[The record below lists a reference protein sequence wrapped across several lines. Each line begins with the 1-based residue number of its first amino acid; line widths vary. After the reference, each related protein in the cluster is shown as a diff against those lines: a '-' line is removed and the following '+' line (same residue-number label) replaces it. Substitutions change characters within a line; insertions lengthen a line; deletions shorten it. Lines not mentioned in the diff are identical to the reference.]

1 MEDNTVIF
9 WDKKIRIEEARG
21 ILRDELNPRFIEFSS
36 LLLARTNKPK
46 EVFNNYLNREVF
58 ARNWSKIKLRMR
70 ENKWNDT
77 RIIFWDE
84 IYRAVKKNL
93 NIKGFTEIKERPL
106 RVDSE
111 IKIICDQIK
120 EVRQKSGLTQVEL
133 AKKAG
138 LSQQSISFVEQG
150 YVNISLRT
158 LKKIADA
165 LNLKI
170 ILKAPTDYL

>member
-1 MEDNTVIF
+1 MEDNTTIF
-9 WDKKIRIEEARG
+9 WDKKINTQDSKN
-21 ILRDELNPRFIEFSS
+21 ILKDELNPRFIEFAS

-46 EVFNNYLNREVF
+46 RVFSSYLTQEAFVNNW
-58 ARNWSKIKLRMR
+58 AKIKRRMR
-70 ENKWNDT
+70 ENKWNDR

-84 IYRAVKKNL
+84 IYRAVKKNT
-93 NIKGFTEIKERPL
+93 NFKRFRESKDRPL
-106 RVDSE
+106 RVDPE
-111 IKIICDQIK
+111 IKQICDQIRAT
-120 EVRQKSGLTQVEL
+120 RQRNGLTQKDL

-170 ILKAPTDYL
+170 ILEA

>member
-1 MEDNTVIF
+1 MEDNITIF
-9 WDKKIRIEEARG
+9 WDKKINTEEAKK
-21 ILRDELNPRFIEFSS
+21 ILKDELNPRFIEFSS

-46 EVFNNYLNREVF
+46 KVFNNYLSQEAFV
-58 ARNWSKIKLRMR
+58 RNWAKIKLRMR
-70 ENKWNDT
+70 ENKWSDT

-84 IYRAVKKNL
+84 IYRAVKKNT
-93 NIKGFTEIKERPL
+93 NIKGFRESKERPL
-106 RVDSE
+106 RVDPE
-111 IKIICDQIK
+111 IKKICDQIRDT
-120 EVRQKSGLTQVEL
+120 RQKSGLTQMAL

-158 LKKIADA
+158 LKKITDA

-170 ILKAPTDYL
+170 VLEV